1 LSPRRSTIRFIVIAF
16 LAVCVVAVID
26 VTLLGGNGEYR
37 RGMGTSVNVGDCVT
51 ILEQRTGCGDSDA
64 WYRVTKERPTSDG
77 CSNGRDR
84 SENRRFCL
92 ALVHPIKVK
101 IPKIKLGPFTTPS
114 R

>member
-1 LSPRRSTIRFIVIAF
+1 LSPRRRTILFILIAF
-16 LAVCVVAVID
+16 AALCVVAVID
-26 VTLLGGNGEYR
+26 VTLLGGTGEYR
-37 RGMGTSVNVGDCVT
+37 RGMGTSVSVGDCVT

-84 SENRRFCL
+84 SESRKLCL

-101 IPKIKLGPFTTPS
+101 IPEIHIGPLATPS